1 MLLCCFIPV
10 FSSKNHVKKPCFSYI
25 QETELLNAMN
35 NSPSIQQRLYS
46 LDALRGFDMF
56 WIIGAEEI
64 FHTMG
69 SITHHRFWEGLSAQF
84 EHPVWNGFTA
94 YDLIFPLFIF
104 LAGVSTPYALGRAL
118 EEGKPK
124 KALLWRIIKR
134 GMILVVLGII
144 YNNGLQ
150 LKPISDIRFMSV
162 LGRIGISTML
172 GAIIY
177 LYTKE
182 RTQVIWFTALLVG
195 YWLLMKF
202 SSAPGFLPGDLTEA
216 GNFSSYFD
224 RTVLPGKLSRGI
236 HDTVGLFNN
245 IPAISSAL
253 AGIITGNY
261 LKHHMHSSLKK
272 STMMALAG
280 ICALIIA
287 QVWSLDFPINKNLWS
302 SSFVMHTVGFSLL
315 LFALFYWVIDV
326 RGYTK
331 WAFFF
336 KVIGMNSIL
345 IYMSGKFI
353 NWSYAN
359 KGFFQWLG
367 DLIGD
372 PYNAVAMAIS
382 VVFIKWIFL
391 YFLYQKKIFL
401 KV

>member
-1 MLLCCFIPV
+1 
-10 FSSKNHVKKPCFSYI
+10 
-25 QETELLNAMN
+25 MN
-35 NSPSIQQRLYS
+35 TDQTIKQRLFS

-56 WIIGAEEI
+56 WIIGAEEV
-64 FHTMG
+64 FHEMG
-69 SITHHRFWEGLSAQF
+69 SITHHPFWEGLSAQF

-104 LAGVSTPYALGRAL
+104 LSGVSTPYAIGSAIAA
-118 EEGKPK
+118 GKSK
-124 KALLWRIIKR
+124 NALLWKVIKR
-134 GMILVVLGII
+134 GMILVLLGII

-150 LKPISDIRFMSV
+150 LRPISDIRFMSV
-162 LGRIGISTML
+162 LGRIGIATML
-172 GAIIY
+172 GSIIY

-182 RTQVIWFTALLVG
+182 RTQIICFTALLVG

-202 SSAPGFLPGDLTEA
+202 TSAPGFLPGDLTEP

-253 AGIITGNY
+253 AGIIAGNY
-261 LKHHMHSSLKK
+261 LKNNSDASSKK
-272 STMMALAG
+272 SGMMALAG
-280 ICALIIA
+280 LVSLGIA
-287 QVWSLDFPINKNLWS
+287 QLWSIDFPINKNLWS

-315 LFALFYWVIDV
+315 LFALFHYIIDV

-353 NWSYAN
+353 SWSYAN